1 MAFKNKALENAI
13 MQIEAINSP
22 EAVMARH
29 NELMIARSKEM
40 NASPR
45 GRHFIAKYG
54 DPIELQN
61 KLPKAWKWA

>member
-13 MQIEAINSP
+13 MQIEALNSP

-40 NASPR
+40 NASAR
-45 GRHFIAKYG
+45 GRRFIAKYG
-54 DPIELQN
+54 DPIELKN